1 MNLNGNKFE
10 ETNVLP
16 FNTYVFH
23 EVYMIRCI
31 DFLHYLE
38 QLCKAANEFCAYSTS
53 GFRCINLY
61 DSQQ

>member
-16 FNTYVFH
+16 FNTYVFY
-23 EVYMIRCI
+23 EVNMIRCI

-38 QLCKAANEFCAYSTS
+38 HLCKAANEFVRTVLAAS
-53 GFRCINLY
+53 
-61 DSQQ
+61 DA